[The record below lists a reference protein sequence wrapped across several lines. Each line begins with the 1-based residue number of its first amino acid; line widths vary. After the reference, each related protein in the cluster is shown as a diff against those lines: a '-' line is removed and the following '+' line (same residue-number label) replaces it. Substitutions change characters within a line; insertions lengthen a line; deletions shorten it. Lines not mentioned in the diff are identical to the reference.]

1 MYTPVPNISSDS
13 LAIAM
18 NPELGFQFTSPIRC
32 VGGKAKQVRYLTTL
46 MPDNIAH
53 LYEPFG
59 GGLST
64 TVFLIHTGRV
74 KASNC
79 HVGDLHPPQVN
90 FFKVLQAEYEQLTL
104 ALLESRLWHGNGSKE
119 LFNEAVDQIN
129 NPDSPFKQAW
139 GLYIFNRLCMSGI
152 RKYAYGSF
160 AKSTIGDGKGLTHS
174 AVLRVPAYG
183 ELIQGVDIQ
192 ERSYTEAL
200 ESASKNN
207 GFVFLDPPY
216 EGFDQ
221 SLYDVE
227 FDFDDFANRCHA
239 VRDKCSIM
247 ITINDSDANRER
259 FKGYQLFVRNV
270 FYGMSKKK
278 QSELV
283 ICNYQLDSQE
293 YYLNRLGY
301 KVAA

>member
-1 MYTPVPNISSDS
+1 MYTPVPTIKSDS

-18 NPELGFQFTSPIRC
+18 KAELGFQFTSPIRC

-53 LYEPFG
+53 FYEPFG
-59 GGLST
+59 GGLSST
-64 TVFLIHTGRV
+64 FFLIHTGRV

-79 HVGDLHPPQVN
+79 HVGDLHQPQVN
-90 FFKVLQAEYEQLTL
+90 FFRVLQAEYEKLTL
-104 ALLESRLWHGNGSKE
+104 ALLESRLWHGNGSSE
-119 LFNEAVDQIN
+119 LFNEAVNQIN
-129 NPDSPFKQAW
+129 NPESPFKQAW
-139 GLYIFNRLCMSGI
+139 GLYVFNRLCMLGI

-160 AKSTIGDGKGLTHS
+160 AKTTIGYGKGLTQS

-183 ELIQGVDIQ
+183 ALIQGVDIQ
-192 ERSYTEAL
+192 ERSYTDAL
-200 ESASKNN
+200 DDASKNH

-216 EGFDQ
+216 EGFQQ
-221 SLYDVE
+221 SLYGVE
-227 FDFDDFANRCHA
+227 FDFDDFAARCHA

-247 ITINDSDANRER
+247 ITINDSPANRER
-259 FKGYQLFVRNV
+259 FKDYQLFVRDV
-270 FYGMSKKK
+270 RYGMS
-278 QSELV
+278 QSNQDELV

-293 YYLNRLGY
+293 YYLNQLRY